1 MVYRILVITSE
12 YLTQYMDDMLK
23 EYSQDITCRI
33 VEYRHFSE
41 IYTLYR
47 AHEQWADGVLTTG
60 IAVEAVLRREIKG
73 ALKPILSLNTDN
85 ETFYKIPLSLLI
97 ENRELDPDRI
107 IFDVFLCTSPNAS
120 VMELI
125 ENNSVNDMFPD
136 FHKWVDSA
144 PLEELYHI
152 EDRCIRRIQELWE
165 DNKIDIVICRYSSIV
180 ERLKE
185 LEIPCIFAAA
195 TDEYTRQIV
204 DHLIEKVKLEK
215 ITAHLP
221 AVIFTAPAAGDENI
235 WNEYQKLNVQ
245 KALMDFARE
254 YDLKFMVQDK
264 QNGLLVITEKAV
276 VSYVTEAFQNSVL
289 SEYLKKTVGFDVTVF
304 YAIGH
309 TIEEALENAEHARKA
324 SRDSG
329 NSFLVDEE
337 KRLKGPLDKGKTALT
352 TDMVNPK
359 LLAVA
364 KQASL
369 STTVIHRL
377 NRLLCF
383 LDKREITSRELADHF
398 CITVREANRILKHL
412 ETAGFASVELH
423 KSDHLRG
430 RPAKVY
436 HIKWDDLSV
445 PNKILR

>member
-23 EYSQDITCRI
+23 EYSRDITYRI
-33 VEYRHFSE
+33 VKYRHFSE
-41 IYTLYR
+41 ICTLYR

-60 IAVEAVLRREIKG
+60 IAVEAVLRRETKG

-144 PLEELYHI
+144 SLEELCQI
-152 EDRCIRRIQELWE
+152 EDKCIGQIQELWE

-185 LEIPCIFAAA
+185 LEIPCIFATA
-195 TDEYTRQIV
+195 TDEYTHQIV
-204 DHLIEKVKLEK
+204 DHLLEKVKLEK

-221 AVIFTAPAAGDENI
+221 AVIFAVPAAGDENI
-235 WNEYQKLNVQ
+235 WNEYHKLNVQ
-245 KALMDFARE
+245 KALLDFARE
-254 YDLKFMVQDK
+254 HDLKFIVQDK
-264 QNGLLVITEKAV
+264 LSGLLIITEKAV
-276 VSYVTEAFQNSVL
+276 VSYVTDSFQNSVL
-289 SEYLKKTVGFDVTVF
+289 SEYLKATVGFDLTVS

-309 TIEEALENAEHARKA
+309 TIEEALEHAEQAQKA
-324 SRDSG
+324 SRDSK

-337 KRLKGPLDKGKTALT
+337 KRLKGPLDKGKTVLT
-352 TDMVNPK
+352 IDMVNPQ
-359 LLAVA
+359 LLAAA

-377 NRLLCF
+377 NRLLCL

-398 CITVREANRILKHL
+398 CITAREANRILKHL
-412 ETAGFASVELH
+412 ETAGLASVELH

-430 RPAKVY
+430 RPRKIY
-436 HIKWDDLSV
+436 HIKWETTV
-445 PNKILR
+445 